1 MQDTSAHNSQ
11 SWSAA
16 KLSRT
21 LPGTPLAFNG
31 VPGNIQATLTE
42 TKSSVE
48 ITMYTY
54 EFQCWLKYA
63 VLVLNDLYTNL
74 ATLLIRRAFV
84 SFIRFINF
92 CMLGF
97 IL

>member
-11 SWSAA
+11 SWSAV
-16 KLSRT
+16 KLPLT

-54 EFQCWLKYA
+54 
-63 VLVLNDLYTNL
+63 
-74 ATLLIRRAFV
+74 
-84 SFIRFINF
+84 
-92 CMLGF
+92 
-97 IL
+97 